1 MVQILK
7 CKKNHTQNV
16 QENKNKNLKLYN
28 NVEHGQKNDILIKIP
43 QNI

>member
-16 QENKNKNLKLYN
+16 QENKNWKLYN